1 MLCPGSGS
9 GIART
14 MSWTGSQNTAPLP
27 LPGVLSVAL
36 SVPAQASGVWR
47 ISRRRRAPRR
57 SSWASSRVRAR
68 WGAR

>member
-36 SVPAQASGVWR
+36 SVPAQASGQPGPPDAGR
-47 ISRRRRAPRR
+47 NPEP
-57 SSWASSRVRAR
+57 
-68 WGAR
+68 